1 MKNSFLKKLTVLML
15 TLMMV
20 IPAAAFGFAETNPN
34 EAPAKAPAKAPVN
47 DDMVTI
53 TASLHIDYQSVKAEK
68 NGKKVSVSK
77 LVEPSSTL
85 LNAYVDFVGSSTSPR
100 QEFYNQQRE
109 YLGEKSALDYWRDV
123 EFLFTDME
131 TKETK
136 TVKGHFLNNEEGKDK
151 PARLILGEFPK
162 NKKYLIK
169 VNPKSLPAGYH
180 NEFVYNGPAENLNLA
195 GQKEVDYRTGIIL
208 DTSAKRNQSSEDQ
221 KFRKNV
227 MDIGANWTFKNIIFA
242 KDKES
247 AKNFYV
253 INQDGSYSHNPAN
266 KVVRIGPDGS
276 VNKPADPVKD
286 GYKFEGWS
294 FKQAYTKE
302 GKRVDPW
309 DCKDGFPE
317 GSYDKEYVTDFSGIW
332 SHSRTFGII
341 DTEHINNPFKIV
353 NPKDPASKEHLLLRS
368 YSLIVLPKFSRPEVT
383 FDTQGGMPEVKAPM
397 TVGYKKSI
405 KNDGLKESKMP
416 KNPAKDGYVFTGW
429 NTAKDGS
436 GQEFTADTIVTENI
450 TVYAQYKKAGTGNAG
465 GDKAGKIKTGDNTD
479 LGFIALAS
487 IISIAGI
494 AFIVRKKIAR

>member
-1 MKNSFLKKLTVLML
+1 MKNSFLKKLAVLML

-20 IPAAAFGFAETNPN
+20 IPAAAFGFAETNPA
-34 EAPAKAPAKAPVN
+34 ETTAKGPSKAPVN

-53 TASLHIDYQSVKAEK
+53 TATLHFEYQSVKAEK
-68 NGKKVSVSK
+68 NGKKVSVCR
-77 LVEPSSTL
+77 LVDPNSTL
-85 LNAYVDFVGSSTSPR
+85 LNAYVDFAGSWSPYT
-100 QEFYNQQRE
+100 QKEYNEQRE

-169 VNPKSLPAGYH
+169 VNPFSLPPGYH
-180 NEFVYNGPAENLNLA
+180 NEFIYNGPAENLNLA

-208 DTSAKRNQSSEDQ
+208 DTSAERKQSSEDQ
-221 KFRKNV
+221 KFGNNV
-227 MDIGANWTFKNIIFA
+227 MNIGAVWEIKNIVFA

-253 INQDGSYSHNPAN
+253 INQDGTYSHNPAN

-309 DCKDGFPE
+309 ASRDGFPE

-332 SHSRTFGII
+332 CHSRTFGIV
-341 DTEHINNPFKIV
+341 DTEGINSFKLE

-368 YSLIVLPKFSRPEVT
+368 FNLIVLPKFSRPEVT
-383 FDTQGGMPEVKAPM
+383 FDTQGGKPEVKDPM
-397 TVGYKKSI
+397 IVGYKKSI
-405 KNDGLKESKMP
+405 NNDGLKSSKMP
-416 KNPAKDGYVFTGW
+416 KNPVKDGYVFTGW

-465 GDKAGKIKTGDNTD
+465 GDNARKIKTGDNTD
-479 LGFIALAS
+479 LGLISLAS
-487 IISIAGI
+487 ILSIAGI
-494 AFIVRKKIAR
+494 AFILRKKSAK

>member
-20 IPAAAFGFAETNPN
+20 IPAAAFGFAETNPAK
-34 EAPAKAPAKAPVN
+34 APAKAPAKVPAN
-47 DDMVTI
+47 DNMVTI
-53 TASLHIDYQSVKAEK
+53 TATLHFEFQSVEVEK
-68 NGKKVSVSK
+68 NGKKISICK
-77 LVEPSSTL
+77 LVDPNSTL
-85 LNAYVDFVGSSTSPR
+85 LNAYVDFAGSWNPR
-100 QEFYNQQRE
+100 RQKELDEQRE

-136 TVKGHFLNNEEGKDK
+136 TVKGHFLNNEEGNDK
-151 PARLILGEFPK
+151 SPVLILGEFPK

-169 VNPKSLPAGYH
+169 VNPSSLPPGYH
-180 NEFVYNGPAENLNLA
+180 NEFIYNGPAENLNLA

-208 DTSAKRNQSSEDQ
+208 DTSAERKQDPEYQ
-221 KFRKNV
+221 KFGKNV
-227 MDIGANWTFKNIIFA
+227 MNIGVQWEIKNIVFA

-253 INQDGSYSHNPAN
+253 INQDGTYSHNPAN

-309 DCKDGFPE
+309 ASLDGFPE
-317 GSYDKEYVTDFSGIW
+317 GSYDKEYVTDFSDIW
-332 SHSRTFGII
+332 CHSRTFGIV
-341 DTEHINNPFKIV
+341 DTEGINSFKLE
-353 NPKDPASKEHLLLRS
+353 NPKDPASKEHRLLRIF
-368 YSLIVLPKFSRPEVT
+368 SLIVLPKFSRPEVT
-383 FDTQGGMPEVKAPM
+383 FDTQGGMPEVKDPM

-405 KNDGLKESKMP
+405 KNDGLKSSKMP

-465 GDKAGKIKTGDNTD
+465 GDKDGKIKTGDNTD
-479 LGFIALAS
+479 LGLISLAS
-487 IISIAGI
+487 ILSIAGI
-494 AFIVRKKIAR
+494 AFILRRKIAK